1 MQAKTIFKD
10 KDELAIVLKGYPRLS
25 ETFIAQEILTLQKA
39 GIKTTIISLRHPTDT
54 KRHPINKEITAY
66 LLYLPE
72 YLLHEPIRVI
82 RSWIKVRSKE
92 GYKKALNTW
101 LKDFVRD
108 PSVNR
113 VRRWGQALVLSAE
126 LRPSI
131 KHLYAHFLHT
141 PSSVTYYTA
150 VITGLPW
157 SVSAHAKDI
166 WLTPHWEKKEKL
178 LSCQW
183 SVTCSSYG
191 FEHLNSI
198 VPGKTQLSYH
208 GLDLASLPGP
218 PTTRL
223 PNSGTEAN
231 DPIKLL
237 SVGRAVPKKGFDILL
252 DALSKLPDSLNWI
265 WTHVG
270 GGQELNKLKKI
281 AQDLAIE
288 KRIIWRGACDQSEV
302 FDEYRKA
309 DIFILP
315 SVIAKDGDR
324 DGLPNVLME
333 AASQELCCIASDVA
347 ALSEFI
353 IHEKTSLLV
362 PPNNP
367 DTLVQA
373 IIKLSFDYNLRIEMG
388 SANYNRL
395 KESFCHTTEVNKI
408 LNNLI
413 NSQVNV
419 NKHLTES

>member
-54 KRHPINKEITAY
+54 KQHPINKKITAY

-108 PSVNR
+108 PTANR

-131 KHLYAHFLHT
+131 EHLYAHFLHT
-141 PSSVTYYTA
+141 PSSVAHYTA
-150 VITGLPW
+150 LITGLPW

-178 LSCQW
+178 LSCKW

-191 FEHLNSI
+191 FAHLNSI
-198 VPGKTQLSYH
+198 VSGKTQLSYH

-218 PTTRL
+218 PSTRL
-223 PNSGTEAN
+223 PNRGTEPD

-237 SVGRAVPKKGFDILL
+237 SVGRAVPKKGFDVLL
-252 DALSKLPDSLNWI
+252 EALSKLPDNLNWI

-270 GGQELNKLKKI
+270 GGQELTKLKKI
-281 AQDLAIE
+281 AQGLAIE

-353 IHEKTSLLV
+353 IHEKTGLLV

-373 IIKLSFDYNLRIEMG
+373 IIKLSSDYNLRIEMG
-388 SANYNRL
+388 FDNYNRL
-395 KESFCHTTEVNKI
+395 KKSFCHTTEVNKI
-408 LNNLI
+408 LNNLV

-419 NKHLTES
+419 TKHLTES